1 MKYVGENALKKW
13 TSLVK
18 SDIKKKLDKNQ
29 GTANSGKILGVDA
42 TGEVTPTDTEIA
54 TLVDVPNGIVKGDG
68 STLSAAVAG
77 TDYVEPSELDEKLA
91 ANGLPFEVKIL
102 ETICE
107 NIELNP
113 ASNTYTFPTAL
124 TLNAGDSYYLKYQH
138 YTEGVLDSDI
148 NRIAYIIPDATQI
161 KWAGE
166 QGKHLIMTATGLT
179 DSRVTTTDTKSIIS
193 LYKVENT
200 TKKDLE
206 NVEMRSEGTFTSASG
221 DGAHAEG
228 IFTLSE
234 DTASHAEG
242 YLTTSS
248 NLGSHAEGYGTTASG
263 MSSHA
268 EGYNTKATGSSSH
281 TEGTATAASGSDSH
295 AEGAGS
301 KATGNNSH
309 AEGSNTTASG
319 NSAHAE
325 GNSTKATANYSH
337 VEGALTEATSAYSHV
352 QGMYNIKDT
361 TGNAT
366 TKGKYAHI
374 VGNGTASNLSN
385 AHTLDWDGNAWFAGD
400 VYTGGTAQDSGA
412 TKLMATPTGG
422 TAGQVLTKTADGQE
436 WQDREKDLF
445 VVTISGDDSS
455 GYTADKT
462 FSEIKAAYDEGKT
475 VVAITAVN
483 SMISPLFLV
492 YITDGLVQ
500 FTAALSDAGDMS
512 ATLSIA
518 MDKNNNIARYLIYNQ
533 VVINASG
540 LLKGDGN
547 GSISAATA
555 GTDYMVP
562 PTGGTAGQVLTKT
575 ANSSEWADA
584 PKSLPDGGIVGDALV
599 KNTDGGSW
607 ETPVEASLVDLPV
620 ITASQ
625 TDLTAGTSPLATG
638 ELYVV
643 YE

>member
-422 TAGQVLTKTADGQE
+422 TAGQVLTKTTDGQE
-436 WQDREKDLF
+436 WQDREKDVF
-445 VVTISGDDSS
+445 IVNMTTNDGENVNNS
-455 GYTADKT
+455 DKT
-462 FSEIKAAYDEGKT
+462 FDEVQAVYNAGKT
-475 VVAITAVN
+475 VIANLYVSSINTH
-483 SMISPLFLV
+483 
-492 YITDGLVQ
+492 YILP
-500 FTAALSDAGDMS
+500 
-512 ATLSIA
+512 SIA
-518 MDKNNNIARYLIYNQ
+518 VHTDQGIVFSAVIGKNSVRVVMTPTDIVIQDIAIQNK
-533 VVINASG
+533 INTTG
-540 LLKGDGN
+540 LLKGEGE
-547 GSISAATA
+547 GVISAAIA

-562 PTGGTAGQVLTKT
+562 PTGGTVGQVLTKT

-584 PKSLPDGGIVGDALV
+584 PKSLPEGGIVGDALV
-599 KNTDGGSW
+599 KSTDGGSW